1 MGSGQAGSV
10 GSVYRLRLLFD
21 DERARFL
28 VVGGINTIFGYAI
41 FALLF
46 VTAGHTI
53 GYLGSL
59 YVSYAVGVSLA
70 FVLHRRV
77 TFRAHETGGNP
88 VLDFL
93 RFASVYVVSLAVN
106 TIGLPLLVEL
116 GHLPALLAQAIM
128 VVVTTIISYV
138 GHKYFSFRRGGV
150 EPQTAVAPTDATKSM
165 PSPEITSDGSSAT

>member
-1 MGSGQAGSV
+1 V
-10 GSVYRLRLLFD
+10 RTVRRLFQ
-21 DERARFL
+21 DERVRFL
-28 VVGGINTIFGYAI
+28 VVGGINTAFGYAV
-41 FALLF
+41 FAALYLA
-46 VTAGHTI
+46 AGQRI

-59 YVSYAVGVSLA
+59 YISYVVGVSLA

-116 GHLPALLAQAIM
+116 GHLPALGAQAIM

-138 GHKYFSFRRGGV
+138 GHKYFSFRRGSTG
-150 EPQTAVAPTDATKSM
+150 EPSTAFDTHAPDA
-165 PSPEITSDGSSAT
+165 EG

>member
-1 MGSGQAGSV
+1 MR
-10 GSVYRLRLLFD
+10 RLFQ
-21 DERARFL
+21 DERVRFL
-28 VVGGINTIFGYAI
+28 VVGGINTAFGYAV
-41 FALLF
+41 FAALYLD
-46 VTAGHTI
+46 AGQRI

-59 YVSYAVGVSLA
+59 YISYVVGVSLA

-116 GHLPALLAQAIM
+116 GHLPALEAQAIM

-138 GHKYFSFRRGGV
+138 GHKYFSFRRGSV
-150 EPQTAVAPTDATKSM
+150 S
-165 PSPEITSDGSSAT
+165 

>member
-1 MGSGQAGSV
+1 MRTLR
-10 GSVYRLRLLFD
+10 RLFQ
-21 DERARFL
+21 DERVRFL
-28 VVGGINTIFGYAI
+28 VVGGINTAFGYAV
-41 FALLF
+41 FAALYLA
-46 VTAGHTI
+46 AGQQI

-59 YVSYAVGVSLA
+59 YVSYVVGVSLA

-128 VVVTTIISYV
+128 VVVTTTISYV
-138 GHKYFSFRRGGV
+138 GHKYFSFRRGGA
-150 EPQTAVAPTDATKSM
+150 EPQTAATPTDATKSM

>member
-1 MGSGQAGSV
+1 V
-10 GSVYRLRLLFD
+10 IRLARRLFEQ
-21 DERARFL
+21 ERIRFL
-28 VVGGINTIFGYAI
+28 FVGGINTVFGYAV

-46 VTAGHTI
+46 VTAGQVI

-59 YVSYAVGVSLA
+59 YISYVIGVTLA

-93 RFASVYVVSLAVN
+93 RFSSVYVVALAVN
-106 TIGLPLLVEL
+106 TVGLPLLVEF
-116 GHLPALLAQAIM
+116 GHLPALVAQAIM

-138 GHKYFSFRRGGV
+138 GHKYFSFRRRTAAV
-150 EPQTAVAPTDATKSM
+150 E
-165 PSPEITSDGSSAT
+165 

>member
-1 MGSGQAGSV
+1 MRTV
-10 GSVYRLRLLFD
+10 RRLFQ
-21 DERARFL
+21 DERVRFL
-28 VVGGINTIFGYAI
+28 VVGGINTAFGYAV
-41 FALLF
+41 FAALYLD
-46 VTAGHTI
+46 AGQRI

-59 YVSYAVGVSLA
+59 YISYVVGVSLA

-116 GHLPALLAQAIM
+116 GHLPALEAQAIM

-138 GHKYFSFRRGGV
+138 GHKYFSFRRGSV
-150 EPQTAVAPTDATKSM
+150 S
-165 PSPEITSDGSSAT
+165 

>member
-1 MGSGQAGSV
+1 MI
-10 GSVYRLRLLFD
+10 RLARRLFEQ
-21 DERARFL
+21 ERIRFL
-28 VVGGINTIFGYAI
+28 VVGGVNTVFGYAV
-41 FALLF
+41 FAGLYLA
-46 VTAGHTI
+46 AGQRI

-59 YVSYAVGVSLA
+59 YISYVVGVSLA

-88 VLDFL
+88 VLDFV

-116 GHLPALLAQAIM
+116 GHLPALGAQAIM

-138 GHKYFSFRRGGV
+138 GHKYFSFRRGGAT
-150 EPQTAVAPTDATKSM
+150 PHATPSAAPDPT
-165 PSPEITSDGSSAT
+165 E